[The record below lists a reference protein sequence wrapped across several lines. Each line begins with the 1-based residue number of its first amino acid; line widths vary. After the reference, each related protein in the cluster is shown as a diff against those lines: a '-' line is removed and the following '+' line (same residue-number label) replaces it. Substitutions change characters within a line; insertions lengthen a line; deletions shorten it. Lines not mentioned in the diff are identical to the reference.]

1 MRYGDFYIAS
11 VYSLCVLTVF
21 VMNYLY
27 ALVAA

>member
-1 MRYGDFYIAS
+1 MPTMGT
-11 VYSLCVLTVF
+11 VLTVF